1 MNNKQQIMP
10 SNSDNES
17 FENFS
22 QLAKKLF
29 SVPKSEIQPKQPK
42 QKPTKA

>member
-1 MNNKQQIMP
+1 M
-10 SNSDNES
+10 SES
-17 FENFS
+17 KNPTNFNQFS
-22 QLAKKLF
+22 ELAKKLF